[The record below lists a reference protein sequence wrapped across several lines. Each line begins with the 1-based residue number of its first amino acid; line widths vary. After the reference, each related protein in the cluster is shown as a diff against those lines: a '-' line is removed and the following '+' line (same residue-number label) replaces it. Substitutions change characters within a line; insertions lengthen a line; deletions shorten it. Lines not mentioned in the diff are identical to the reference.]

1 MGGIMTTL
9 CRVLGTLLVAAL
21 VWIGPA
27 RATSFSTDQSD
38 IWNAANEPGWAAE
51 FVQRGSAIFAVI
63 YVYNPSG
70 YPWWYSATLEWTG
83 EGTVFSW
90 SGDLYVTSGPWFG
103 YDPFDGAQVS
113 IRKVGTMT
121 WTAQSTNAGTLTY
134 SVDNLVV
141 TKNLQRV
148 LIRYDNYAG
157 RYGGGVHE
165 TVTRCTDSSLNGT
178 REFPAAI
185 EVLQTGLTVNVQT
198 LASGSICTNTGQLS
212 QAGQMGSA
220 EGSFTC
226 DDGSAGTF
234 SYSEVQVNPQGITAR
249 YQATYANPAGC
260 KASGWFGGVRGTT
273 F

>member
-1 MGGIMTTL
+1 MKL
-9 CRVLGTLLVAAL
+9 PCRALSALLVASL
-21 VWIGPA
+21 LWIGPA

-38 IWNAANEPGWAAE
+38 VWNAANESGWAAE

-83 EGTVFSW
+83 GNGVYSW

-103 YDPFDGAQVS
+103 SDPYNGALLS
-113 IRKVGTMT
+113 LRKVGTMT
-121 WTAQSTNAGTLTY
+121 WTAKSANSGTLVY
-134 SVDNLVV
+134 DVDKLAV

-157 RYGGGVHE
+157 RYVGGIHRALTGCNDPAKNA
-165 TVTRCTDSSLNGT
+165 TTDT
-178 REFPAAI
+178 PAQI
-185 EVLQTGLTVNVQT
+185 EVLQTGLTVNAQT
-198 LASGSICTNTGQLS
+198 VAGGTICTNTGQQS
-212 QAGQMGSA
+212 QAGQMGSVD
-220 EGSFTC
+220 GTFTC

-249 YQATYANPAGC
+249 FDASYSNPAGC
-260 KASGWFGGVRGTT
+260 KATGWFGGVRTT
-273 F
+273 LN